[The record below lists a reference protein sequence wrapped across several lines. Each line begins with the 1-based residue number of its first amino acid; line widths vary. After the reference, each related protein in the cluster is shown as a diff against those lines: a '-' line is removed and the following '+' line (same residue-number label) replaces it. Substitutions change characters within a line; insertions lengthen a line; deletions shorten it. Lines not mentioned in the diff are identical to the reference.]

1 MDTTYSKYTNKRS
14 VSETPSNQLE
24 ASIDRYLTT
33 ARSKPPSLQCESMK
47 GEIFVGKLRIVRC
60 DIRSV
65 IGNDAT

>member
-1 MDTTYSKYTNKRS
+1 MDTANSKYTNKRS

-33 ARSKPPSLQCESMK
+33 ARSKATSLQCETDERRNICGQSAN
-47 GEIFVGKLRIVRC
+47 C
-60 DIRSV
+60 DITSV